1 MSKLLVSLDLRLVPI
16 GSVSPAAAEQ
26 QFTAVS
32 TWTNQTTNKSINGL
46 LNCTLRCRTANW
58 SRLRKTLSHSPMRA
72 DKPCRGNFGR
82 RHLGPLPEQSNDG
95 EDAVEWEDLV
105 VLKQFRDLP
114 EALLAKG
121 SLASAGI
128 ESFLADDNMVRMDWF
143 ISNLVGGIKLSVR
156 PQDADTA
163 LEMLEQPIPADLEV
177 EGEGAYRQPAC
188 PHCESLDISFE
199 ALHKPASYTAAW
211 VGIPIPFP
219 RRRWKCQSCGHKWR
233 DAEDE

>member
-1 MSKLLVSLDLRLVPI
+1 MDEPDYEQEHKRLAELYAAMSDGELESIAQNPLSLTD
-16 GSVSPAAAEQ
+16 A
-26 QFTAVS
+26 
-32 TWTNQTTNKSINGL
+32 
-46 LNCTLRCRTANW
+46 
-58 SRLRKTLSHSPMRA
+58 SRQALQGEL
-72 DKPCRGNFGR
+72 GR